1 MEKIKVLRVVARSGF
16 FRRAGYQFTPDP
28 TDIPLDGI
36 EKKVR
41 DAIQG
46 ESALVS
52 YETEVDDV
60 ISTETDDTQN
70 NAKKPA
76 SSGKK

>member
-1 MEKIKVLRVVARSGF
+1 MAKIKVLRVVAKSGS
-16 FRRAGYQFTPDP
+16 FRRAGYQFTSDP
-28 TDIPLDGI
+28 TDIALDGL
-36 EKKVR
+36 KKEVR

-60 ISTETDDTQN
+60 INADTDDAESGN
-70 NAKKPA
+70 KKPT
-76 SSGKK
+76 STGKK